1 MPGPYSRK
9 NKVRFARK
17 KRQNASQKNK
27 RYIKARKGA
36 YHQQRQLLSLQ
47 KQNQRLYR
55 KIRDRAQYA
64 QFFVPIDQPDD
75 GTNGNQKTLP
85 NGEFYVTDLV
95 KPNGFAAIFQSSSTT
110 TLSNK
115 FQFRSYDIQ
124 MLFSPKNSETP
135 LTPRVVR
142 VYLLGLR
149 SETATRTLNE
159 TQQMTSDGLNQ
170 ASPNTY
176 TRVTNS
182 DGGLPTLVKFNPAC
196 FKIHAYREFLVGNIL
211 NETAN
216 VVEDEDQAS
225 TNLKDPIKRARIFHK
240 MSNKLKTGIG
250 SWREITPNQ
259 LMPNDRRFLVVHVG
273 GWGGAGV
280 DGDNQVVMNTNI
292 VVNGRLTN

>member
-1 MPGPYSRK
+1 MPPFTRK
-9 NKVRFARK
+9 NRVRFSKRRK
-17 KRQNASQKNK
+17 TNASTKNK
-27 RYIKARKGA
+27 RYIKARKSS

-47 KQNQRLYR
+47 KQNQRLYN
-55 KIRDRAQYA
+55 KVRDRAQYA
-64 QFFVPIDQPDD
+64 QFFVPIDEPDE
-75 GTNGNQKTLP
+75 GTNGNQKTLE

-95 KPNGFAAIFQSSSTT
+95 KPNSFAAIFQSSSTT

-124 MLFSPKNSETP
+124 LLFSPKNSEVS

-142 VYLLGLR
+142 VYVLGLR
-149 SETATRTLNE
+149 PETASRTLNE
-159 TQQMTSDGLNQ
+159 TSNMSSDGLNN

-176 TRVTNS
+176 TRITNS

-196 FKIHAYREFLVGNIL
+196 FKIHAYREFLMGNIL
-211 NETAN
+211 NE
-216 VVEDEDQAS
+216 EDQALAEGNQPS
-225 TNLKDPIKRARIFHK
+225 ANLKDPIKRARIFHK

-250 SWREITPNQ
+250 SWREIAPNQ

-273 GWGGAGV
+273 GWGGADV
-280 DGDNQVVMNTNI
+280 DGDNAVTMNTNI

>member
-1 MPGPYSRK
+1 MPPFTRK
-9 NKVRFARK
+9 NRVRFSKRRK
-17 KRQNASQKNK
+17 TNASQKNK
-27 RYIKARKGA
+27 RYIKARKSS

-47 KQNQRLYR
+47 KQNQRLYN
-55 KIRDRAQYA
+55 KVRDRAQYA
-64 QFFVPIDQPDD
+64 QFFVPIDEPDA
-75 GTNGNQKTLP
+75 GTNGNQKTLE

-95 KPNGFAAIFQSSSTT
+95 KPNSFAAIFQSSSTT

-124 MLFSPKNSETP
+124 MLFSPKNSETAM
-135 LTPRVVR
+135 TPRVVR
-142 VYLLGLR
+142 VYILGLR
-149 SETATRTLNE
+149 AETASRTLNE
-159 TQQMTSDGLNQ
+159 TSNMSSDGLNQ

-176 TRVTNS
+176 TRITNS

-196 FKIHAYREFLVGNIL
+196 FKIHAYREFLIGNIL
-211 NETAN
+211 NEN
-216 VVEDEDQAS
+216 SQEPLEDNQAS
-225 TNLKDPIKRARIFHK
+225 ANLKDPIKRARIFHK

-273 GWGGAGV
+273 GWGGADV
-280 DGDNQVVMNTNI
+280 DGDNAVVMNTNI